1 MKLIQLWP
9 ALAVIAGFIACGGSS
24 DDDGS
29 GNSGGTSGKGGSS
42 AGKSATGGS
51 GTTGGSSSGGSSGK
65 GGNATGGNAT
75 GGNVTGGTGNEAG
88 ASNTAGTTGAAGAG
102 GTAESAGGAG
112 GETASG
118 GAGGAPGCVT
128 LTIKNYANWC
138 QVQIGTGAFASG
150 TTLTACLDAGT
161 IDVAAKA
168 NDVDFTPGT
177 FKIVADMWHHTD
189 NDAGTQVA
197 GVSST
202 TKSLSSDACIWVCCP
217 FTNGT
222 GCPVSE
228 QCL

>member
-102 GTAESAGGAG
+102 GTAESAG